1 MQETLR
7 LLRGLQ
13 ELDEDLYRVKEE
25 LRRLP
30 EERQRRREK
39 IELEIERAKDLE
51 RRAHE
56 IQTRIKEIEDMTTGQ
71 RQRLR
76 KLENE
81 VAKTVDQALIVAYQH
96 EMRGLKRDIG
106 EAEEEGLAL
115 VEEADKLTDEAALVR
130 EVVAGLEQ
138 EFAAYEENVRGEI
151 AQAEEKRDAL
161 DEERRTR
168 MGSQVAGDIL
178 QQYEKLLDAREGQAM
193 AMLDGRVCQGCY
205 VSVPNNVYVQLARA
219 VELVTCPS
227 CNRILFLPDGG

>member
-1 MQETLR
+1 MRDTLR

-13 ELDEDLYRVKEE
+13 ELDEDLFHVKDE

-30 EERQRRREK
+30 EERSRKRGK
-39 IELEIERAKDLE
+39 IDLEIDRRQDLQHRSAE
-51 RRAHE
+51 F
-56 IQTRIKEIEDMTTGQ
+56 QTRIKEIEDMTTGQ

-81 VAKTVDQALIVAYQH
+81 VAKTIDQALIVAYQH

-115 VEEADKLTDEAALVR
+115 VESAEELDTEAERLRVGIET
-130 EVVAGLEQ
+130 LEQ
-138 EFAAYEENVRGEI
+138 EFAEYAANIETEL
-151 AQAEEKRDAL
+151 AQAEKKRDGL

-168 MGSQVAGDIL
+168 LGGAVAVDVL
-178 QQYEKLLDAREGQAM
+178 DQYEKLLGAREGQAM

-205 VSVPNNVYVQLARA
+205 VSVPNNIYVRLARA
-219 VELVTCPS
+219 MELVSCPS
-227 CNRILFLPDGG
+227 CGRILYLPDNS